1 MSFKVFYYLI
11 DNFDTR
17 QLPFIRRNVHLC
29 AQKAYR
35 CKLKVKKMANLDF
48 HIVKR
53 IREQIAKGGDR
64 IALKHKVSDMWNGI
78 SWKQFG
84 QQVDALSLALLAQ
97 GLRVQDKIGIFSNN
111 MPQWTVADFAA
122 LQLRAVTVPIYPT
135 STPAQSS
142 YILQNADVR
151 VLFVG
156 EQAQFDAAVT
166 IFEECEQLEL
176 IVAMSDGIEL
186 GEHAFAMSWNQFIA
200 QGSVEKQAELEERI
214 EQANFDDLLT
224 LIYTSGTTGQPKGV
238 MLDYANIAAQLEG
251 HDLRLSLTEED
262 VSLCFLPLSHVFERA
277 WTFYVLY
284 KGATN
289 CYLQDTMQV
298 RDALSEVRPTVMS
311 AVPRFYEK
319 IFSAIHEKVAKAPFI
334 RKVMFTWAVNMGA
347 KMAVCHQEGRKPSIA
362 LKKAYA
368 LADKL
373 VLSKLRALLGGR
385 INFMPCG
392 GAKLDETIGRF
403 FHAIGINVKLG
414 YGMTETTATISCWD
428 DKCFNPDSIGMAMP
442 GAQVKIG
449 ENNEILVRGP
459 MVMRG
464 YYKMPEET
472 AKTFDEHGF
481 LKTGDAGHID
491 ENGNLFIT
499 DRIKEL
505 MKTSNG
511 KYIAPQMVEGTI
523 GKDHFIEQI
532 AVIADTRKFVSALIV
547 PCYDSLEEYA
557 KELNIKYHDRVELIK
572 HHQIVEMLEQRVNDL
587 QKELAKFEQVKKFK
601 LLPKAFSMDEGELTP
616 TQKLRRKVINDKY
629 QDEIEEMYTDK
640 SDKK

>member
-1 MSFKVFYYLI
+1 M
-11 DNFDTR
+11 
-17 QLPFIRRNVHLC
+17 
-29 AQKAYR
+29 AQ
-35 CKLKVKKMANLDF
+35 LDF

-53 IREQIAKGGDR
+53 IREQIAKGDTR
-64 IALKHKVSDMWNGI
+64 IALKHKVGNEWQGI
-78 SWKQFG
+78 TWQQFG
-84 QQVDALSLALLAQ
+84 QQVDELSLALLAQ
-97 GLRVQDKIGIFSNN
+97 GLRVQDKVGIFSNN
-111 MPQWTVADFAA
+111 MPQWTIADFAA
-122 LQLRAVTVPIYPT
+122 LQLRSVTVPIYPT
-135 STPAQSS
+135 NTAAQSA
-142 YILQNADVR
+142 YILDNADVK

-156 EQAQFDAAVT
+156 EQPQFDAAVS
-166 IFEECEQLEL
+166 IFEKCSQLEL
-176 IVAMSDGIEL
+176 IVAMSDDIEL
-186 GEHAFAMSWNQFIA
+186 GDHPFAASWKDFIA
-200 QGSVEKQAELEERI
+200 QGNACYQEELDSRLAQARE
-214 EQANFDDLLT
+214 DDLLT

-251 HDLRLSLTEED
+251 HDKRLSLTQDD

-298 RDALSEVRPTVMS
+298 RDALSQVRPTVMC

-319 IFSAIHEKVAKAPFI
+319 IFSAIHEKVSRAPI
-334 RKVMFTWAVNMGA
+334 HRKIMFTWAVNMGA
-347 KMAVCHQEGRKPSIA
+347 KMALCHQEKRKPSIV
-362 LKKAYA
+362 LRKAHA

-403 FHAIGINVKLG
+403 FHAMGINVKLG
-414 YGMTETTATISCWD
+414 YGMTETTATVSCWD
-428 DKCFNPDSIGMAMP
+428 DYCFDPDSIGTSMP

-449 ENNEILVRGP
+449 ANNEILVRGP

-472 AKTFDEHGF
+472 EKTFDEHGF

-505 MKTSNG
+505 MKTSGG
-511 KYIAPQMVEGTI
+511 KYIAPQMIEGAI

-547 PCYDSLEEYA
+547 PCFDSLEEYA
-557 KELNIKYHDRVELIK
+557 KELNIAYHDRVELIK
-572 HHQIVEMLEQRVNDL
+572 HHQVVEMLEKRVNEL

-601 LLPKAFSMDEGELTP
+601 LLPKAFSMDDGELTP

-629 QDEIEEMYTDK
+629 QDEIEEMYK
-640 SDKK
+640 EKH

>member
-1 MSFKVFYYLI
+1 
-11 DNFDTR
+11 
-17 QLPFIRRNVHLC
+17 
-29 AQKAYR
+29 
-35 CKLKVKKMANLDF
+35 MAKLDF

-53 IREQIAKGGDR
+53 IREQIAKGGTR
-64 IALKHKVSDMWNGI
+64 TALKHKVGKEWQGI
-78 SWKQFG
+78 SWQQFG
-84 QQVDALSLALLAQ
+84 LQVDNLSLALLAQ
-97 GLRVQDKIGIFSNN
+97 GLRVQDKIGIFSHN
-111 MPQWTVADFAA
+111 MPQWTIADFAA
-122 LQLRAVTVPIYPT
+122 LQLRGVTVPIYPT
-135 STPAQSS
+135 NTADQSA
-142 YILQNADVR
+142 YIIDNADVK

-156 EQAQFDAAVT
+156 EQAQFDAAVS
-166 IFEECEQLEL
+166 IFEQCAQLEL
-176 IVAMSDGIEL
+176 IVAMSDDVDLGGYEFAISWQDFVAKGNASYQEEL
-186 GEHAFAMSWNQFIA
+186 DTRLA
-200 QGSVEKQAELEERI
+200 QAQ
-214 EQANFDDLLT
+214 QDDLLT

-251 HDLRLSLTEED
+251 HDERLSLSEGD

-298 RDALSEVRPTVMS
+298 RAALGEVRPTVMC

-319 IFSAIHEKVAKAPFI
+319 IFSAIHEKVSRAPVH
-334 RKVMFTWAVNMGA
+334 RKIMFTWAVNMGA
-347 KMAVCHQEGRKPSIA
+347 KMAACRQEKRKPS
-362 LKKAYA
+362 LLLRKSYA

-385 INFMPCG
+385 IKFVPCG

-414 YGMTETTATISCWD
+414 YGMTETTATVSCWD
-428 DKCFNPDSIGMAMP
+428 DHCFDPDSIGMSMP

-472 AKTFDEHGF
+472 EKTFDEHGF

-511 KYIAPQMVEGTI
+511 KYIAPQMIEGAI

-547 PCYDSLEEYA
+547 PCFDSLEEYA
-557 KELNIKYHDRVELIK
+557 KELNIAYQDRVELIK
-572 HHQIVEMLEQRVNDL
+572 NHQVVEMLEKRVNDL

-601 LLPKAFSMDEGELTP
+601 LLPKAFSMDNGELTP

-629 QDEIEEMYTDK
+629 QGEIEEMYK
-640 SDKK
+640 EKA

>member
-1 MSFKVFYYLI
+1 
-11 DNFDTR
+11 
-17 QLPFIRRNVHLC
+17 
-29 AQKAYR
+29 
-35 CKLKVKKMANLDF
+35 MANLDF
-48 HIVKR
+48 HIVNR

-64 IALKHKVSDMWNGI
+64 VALKHKVDNAWQGI

-84 QQVDALSLALLAQ
+84 QQVDQLSLALLAQ
-97 GLRVQDKIGIFSNN
+97 GIRVQDKIGIFSNN

-122 LQLRAVTVPIYPT
+122 MQLRGVTVPIYPT
-135 STPAQSS
+135 STAAQSA

-156 EQAQFDAAVT
+156 EQPQFDAAVG
-166 IFEECEQLEL
+166 IFEQCEQLEL
-176 IVAMSDGIEL
+176 IVAMSNDVDLKGHEFAVTWEQFMEL
-186 GEHAFAMSWNQFIA
+186 GQSEHQP
-200 QGSVEKQAELEERI
+200 ELTQRLSNAAI
-214 EQANFDDLLT
+214 DDVFT

-238 MLDYANIAAQLEG
+238 MLDFANIAAQLEG
-251 HDLRLSLTEED
+251 HDQRLSLTEDD

-277 WTFYVLY
+277 WTFYTLY

-298 RDALSEVRPTVMS
+298 RDALGEIRPTVMA

-319 IFSAIHEKVAKAPFI
+319 IFSAIHEKVSKAPFI
-334 RKVMFTWAVNMGA
+334 RKVLFTWAVNMGA

-362 LKKAYA
+362 LRKSHA

-414 YGMTETTATISCWD
+414 YGMTETTATVSCWD

-472 AKTFDEHGF
+472 AATFDEHGF
-481 LKTGDAGHID
+481 LKTGDAGYID
-491 ENGNLFIT
+491 ENGNVFIT

-511 KYIAPQMVEGTI
+511 KYIAPQMIEGAI
-523 GKDHFIEQI
+523 GKDHFIEHI

-547 PCYDSLEEYA
+547 PCFDTLEEYA
-557 KELNIKYHDRVELIK
+557 KELNIAYHDRMELIK
-572 HHQIVEMLEQRVNDL
+572 HHQIIEMFEKRVNDL

-601 LLPKAFSMDEGELTP
+601 LLPKSFSMDDGELTP
-616 TQKLRRKVINDKY
+616 TQKLRRKVIHDKY
-629 QDEIEEMYTDK
+629 QDEIEEMYDEK
-640 SDKK
+640 HPKK

>member
-1 MSFKVFYYLI
+1 
-11 DNFDTR
+11 
-17 QLPFIRRNVHLC
+17 
-29 AQKAYR
+29 
-35 CKLKVKKMANLDF
+35 MANLDF

-53 IREQIAKGGDR
+53 IREQIAKSGDR
-64 IALKHKVSDMWNGI
+64 IALKHKVGEMWNGI

-84 QQVDALSLALLAQ
+84 QQVDALSLALLTH
-97 GLRVQDKIGIFSNN
+97 GIKVQDKIGIFANN
-111 MPQWTVADFAA
+111 MPQWTITDFAA
-122 LQLRAVTVPIYPT
+122 LQTRAVTVPIYPT
-135 STPAQSS
+135 NTAAQSC
-142 YILQNADVR
+142 YILQDADVR
-151 VLFVG
+151 ILFVG
-156 EQAQFDAAVT
+156 EQAQFDAAVS
-166 IFEECEQLEL
+166 IFDQCPQLEL
-176 IVAMSDGIEL
+176 IVAMSDDVDVGDYDFARSWQQFVVAADKAMQDELDTRLNDADIE
-186 GEHAFAMSWNQFIA
+186 
-200 QGSVEKQAELEERI
+200 
-214 EQANFDDLLT
+214 DLLT

-238 MLDYANIAAQLEG
+238 MLDYGNVAAQLEG
-251 HDLRLSLTEED
+251 HDARLSLSQDD

-284 KGATN
+284 RGATN

-298 RDALSEVRPTVMS
+298 REALSEVQPTVMC

-319 IFSAIHEKVAKAPFI
+319 IFSAIHEKVSKAPMI
-334 RKVMFTWAVNMGA
+334 RKVLFTWAVNMGA
-347 KMAVCHQEGRKPSIA
+347 KMAACDQEGRQPSLI
-362 LKKAYA
+362 LKKSHQ

-403 FHAIGINVKLG
+403 FHAMGINVKLG
-414 YGMTETTATISCWD
+414 YGMTETTATVSCWAD
-428 DKCFNPDSIGMAMP
+428 NSFNPDSIGMAMP

-491 ENGNLFIT
+491 EDGNLFIT

-505 MKTSNG
+505 MKTSGG
-511 KYIAPQMVEGTI
+511 KYIAPQMIEGAI

-572 HHQIVEMLEQRVNDL
+572 HHQVVEMLEKRVNDL
-587 QKELAKFEQVKKFK
+587 QQELAKFEQVKKFK

-629 QDEIEEMYTDK
+629 QDEIEEMY
-640 SDKK
+640 SDTAMKK

>member
-1 MSFKVFYYLI
+1 M
-11 DNFDTR
+11 
-17 QLPFIRRNVHLC
+17 P
-29 AQKAYR
+29 
-35 CKLKVKKMANLDF
+35 NLNF

-53 IREQIAKGGDR
+53 IREQIAKGCDR
-64 IALKHKVSDMWNGI
+64 VALKHKIDKEWHGI

-84 QQVDALSLALLAQ
+84 QRIDAMSLALLSQ
-97 GLRVQDKIGIFSNN
+97 GIKIQDKIGIFSNN
-111 MPQWTVADFAA
+111 MPQWTIADIAS

-135 STPAQSS
+135 NTADQAS
-142 YILQNADVR
+142 YIVQDADVK

-156 EQAQFDAAVT
+156 EQEQYDAAMS
-166 IFEECEQLEL
+166 FFDECEQLEL
-176 IVAMSDGIEL
+176 IIAMSDNIDLKG
-186 GEHAFAMSWNQFIA
+186 FASATHWHSF
-200 QGSVEKQAELEERI
+200 VESSAEEQQAELGARL
-214 EQANFDDLLT
+214 EQLNMDDLLT

-251 HDLRLSLTEED
+251 HDERLNISNDD

-277 WTFYVLY
+277 WTFYILY
-284 KGATN
+284 SGATN

-298 RDALSEVRPTVMS
+298 RDALGEIKPTVMC

-319 IFSAIHEKVAKAPFI
+319 IFSAIHEKVSKAPLI
-334 RKVMFTWAVNMGA
+334 RKVLFTWAVNMGA
-347 KMAVCHQEGRKPSIA
+347 KMALCHQENRQPSLL
-362 LKKAYA
+362 LKKSYT

-373 VLSKLRALLGGR
+373 VLSKLRALLGGN

-414 YGMTETTATISCWD
+414 YGMTETTATVSCWD
-428 DKCFNPDSIGMAMP
+428 DKCFNPDSIGMSMP

-472 AKTFDEHGF
+472 ALSFDEQGF

-491 ENGNLFIT
+491 EQGNLFIT

-505 MKTSNG
+505 MKTSGG
-511 KYIAPQMVEGTI
+511 KYIAPQVIEGAI

-557 KELNIKYHDRVELIK
+557 KELNIKYHDRLELIK
-572 HHQIVEMLEQRVNDL
+572 NNQVVEMLEKRVNDL

-601 LLPKAFSMDEGELTP
+601 LLPKAFSMDKGELTP
-616 TQKLRRKVINDKY
+616 TQKLRRKVINDRY
-629 QDEIEEMYTDK
+629 QDEIEEMYKEK
-640 SDKK
+640 SKRD